1 MSTLITQLAATA
13 ATIPAVPPDPRKPSR
28 PPERDP
34 TASYN
39 VYRSRPR
46 ARPTEPP
53 EAPGKAPRQPRQPR
67 HPRAKRRRKRWT
79 LRRIIKSFVLA
90 VVGWIAL
97 TLVIFL
103 FSAQFLQDQVDG
115 KAKAALN
122 QPGLPIIS
130 PTNVLIL
137 GSDLRAKGT
146 KEPGA
151 ATSGPS
157 RSDSIQLMRV
167 GGGHGS
173 KLSIPRDT
181 VVDIPGYGLN
191 KVNAAYAF
199 GGAALSIRTLRS
211 YLGIEINHVIVVNF
225 DKFPD
230 LIDSMGGIDF
240 TGGCVISKING
251 GFANGGYTLRLKAG
265 TTHIDGKQALALA
278 RTRKNECNLADND
291 LTRVV
296 NQQKIINGMRSRLHS
311 PFGFIRWPLIAW
323 SAPQTIS
330 SDMGAGGLLGLAA
343 TIGVSGS
350 GSPAVLKPDGALT
363 LPDGGAGLTVSPASR
378 ERQVQKFLDG

>member
-1 MSTLITQLAATA
+1 M
-13 ATIPAVPPDPRKPSR
+13 
-28 PPERDP
+28 
-34 TASYN
+34 
-39 VYRSRPR
+39 
-46 ARPTEPP
+46 
-53 EAPGKAPRQPRQPR
+53 
-67 HPRAKRRRKRWT
+67 
-79 LRRIIKSFVLA
+79 F
-90 VVGWIAL
+90 GWIAL
-97 TLVIFL
+97 TLVIFG

-115 KAKAALN
+115 KVKAALN
-122 QPGLPIIS
+122 QPGLPIVS

-181 VVDIPGYGLN
+181 VVEIPGYGLD
-191 KVNAAYAF
+191 KVNAAFAY

-211 YLGIEINHVIVVNF
+211 YLAIEINHVIVVNF

-230 LIDSMGGIDF
+230 LVDSMGGIDF

-265 TTHIDGKQALALA
+265 TNHINGNQALALA
-278 RTRKNECNLADND
+278 RTRTNECNRSDND

-296 NQQKIINGMRSRLHS
+296 NQQKIIAAMRSRLHS
-311 PFGFIRWPLIAW
+311 PLGFIRWPLIAW
-323 SAPQTIS
+323 NAPQTIS
-330 SDMGAGGLLGLAA
+330 SDMGAAGLSGLAA
-343 TIGVSGS
+343 TVAVSGS
-350 GSPAVLKPDGALT
+350 GSPAVLKPDGAVT
-363 LPDGGAGLTVSPASR
+363 LPGGGVGLTVSSASR
-378 ERQVQKFLDG
+378 ERQMQKFLDD

>member
-1 MSTLITQLAATA
+1 VS
-13 ATIPAVPPDPRKPSR
+13 PDPRKPR
-28 PPERDP
+28 EPPERDP
-34 TASYN
+34 TASYK

-46 ARPTEPP
+46 ARATEPP
-53 EAPGKAPRQPRQPR
+53 EPPGKPPRQPRRTRQPSP
-67 HPRAKRRRKRWT
+67 PRAKRQRKKWT
-79 LRRIIKSFVLA
+79 LRRIIKTLVLA
-90 VVGWIAL
+90 VVGW
-97 TLVIFL
+97 TLLSFAIFL
-103 FSAQFLQDQVDG
+103 FSAQLLQDQVG
-115 KAKAALN
+115 SKAKAALN
-122 QPGLPIIS
+122 QGGLPIVS

-181 VVDIPGYGLN
+181 AVEIPGYGVA
-191 KVNAAYAF
+191 KVNAAFAL
-199 GGAALSIRTLRS
+199 GGAALSVRTLRS

-225 DKFPD
+225 EKFPE

-251 GFANGGYTLRLKAG
+251 GFSNGGYTLRLRAG
-265 TTHIDGKQALALA
+265 TNHIDGKQALALA
-278 RTRKNECNLADND
+278 RTRKNQCNPTDSD

-296 NQQKIINGMRSRLHS
+296 NQQKIINAMRSRLHS

-343 TIGVSGS
+343 TIGASGG
-350 GSPAVLKPDGALT
+350 GSPAVLRPDGAVR
-363 LPDGGAGLTVSPASR
+363 LPDGGAGLTVSPAAR

>member
-1 MSTLITQLAATA
+1 MKTILLA
-13 ATIPAVPPDPRKPSR
+13 
-28 PPERDP
+28 
-34 TASYN
+34 
-39 VYRSRPR
+39 
-46 ARPTEPP
+46 
-53 EAPGKAPRQPRQPR
+53 
-67 HPRAKRRRKRWT
+67 
-79 LRRIIKSFVLA
+79 L
-90 VVGWIAL
+90 VGWVVL
-97 TLVIFL
+97 SVVIFL
-103 FSAQFLQDQVDG
+103 FSAQFVQDQVDR

-122 QPGLPIIS
+122 SGGPPIVSASNI
-130 PTNVLIL
+130 LIL

-211 YLGIEINHVIVVNF
+211 YLGIEINHVIIVNF

-230 LIDSMGGIDF
+230 LINSMGGIDF

-251 GFANGGYTLRLKAG
+251 GFANGGYTLRLKKG
-265 TTHIDGKQALALA
+265 TTHIDGDQALALA
-278 RTRKNECNLADND
+278 RTRKNECNASDND

-296 NQQKIINGMRSRLHS
+296 NQQKIINAMRARLHS
-311 PFGFIRWPLIAW
+311 PFGFLRWPLIAW
-323 SAPQTIS
+323 SAPQAIS
-330 SDMGAGGLLGLAA
+330 SDMGAAGLSGLAA
-343 TIGVSGS
+343 TVAVSGS
-350 GSPAVLKPDGALT
+350 GSPAVLKPDGAVT
-363 LPDGGAGLTVSPASR
+363 LPDGGAGLTVSPAYR
-378 ERQVQKFLDG
+378 ERQVQRFLNR

>member
-1 MSTLITQLAATA
+1 VS
-13 ATIPAVPPDPRKPSR
+13 PEPRKPTG

-46 ARPTEPP
+46 ARPIEPP
-53 EAPGKAPRQPRQPR
+53 QPAGKQPRVKRPR
-67 HPRAKRRRKRWT
+67 RAKRKWT
-79 LRRIIKSFVLA
+79 IGRIVKTILLA
-90 VVGWIAL
+90 LVGWVVL
-97 TLVIFL
+97 SVVIFF
-103 FSAQFLQDQVDG
+103 FSAQFVQDQVDR

-122 QPGLPIIS
+122 SGGPPIVS
-130 PTNVLIL
+130 ASNVLIL

-191 KVNAAYAF
+191 KVNAAFAF

-211 YLGIEINHVIVVNF
+211 YLGIEINHVIIVNF

-230 LIDSMGGIDF
+230 LINSMGGIDF

-251 GFANGGYTLRLKAG
+251 GFANGGYTLRLKKG
-265 TTHIDGKQALALA
+265 TTHIDGDQALALA
-278 RTRKNECNLADND
+278 RTRKNECNASDND

-296 NQQKIINGMRSRLHS
+296 NQQKIINAMRSRLHS
-311 PFGFIRWPLIAW
+311 PFGFLRWPLIAW
-323 SAPQTIS
+323 SAPQAIS
-330 SDMGAGGLLGLAA
+330 SDMGAAGLSGLAA
-343 TIGVSGS
+343 TVAVSGS
-350 GSPAVLKPDGALT
+350 GSPAVLKPDGAVT
-363 LPDGGAGLTVSPASR
+363 LPDGGAGLTVSPAYR
-378 ERQVQKFLDG
+378 ERQVQRFLDR

>member
-1 MSTLITQLAATA
+1 
-13 ATIPAVPPDPRKPSR
+13 
-28 PPERDP
+28 
-34 TASYN
+34 
-39 VYRSRPR
+39 
-46 ARPTEPP
+46 
-53 EAPGKAPRQPRQPR
+53 
-67 HPRAKRRRKRWT
+67 
-79 LRRIIKSFVLA
+79 VLA
-90 VVGWIAL
+90 VIGWVAL

-191 KVNAAYAF
+191 KVNAAFAF

-230 LIDSMGGIDF
+230 LVDAMGGIDF

-278 RTRKNECNLADND
+278 RTRKNECNAADND

-296 NQQKIINGMRSRLHS
+296 NQQKIINAMRARLHS

-330 SDMGAGGLLGLAA
+330 SDMGAAGLLGLAA

-350 GSPAVLKPDGALT
+350 GSPAVLKPDGAVT
-363 LPDGGAGLTVSPASR
+363 LPDGGAGLTVSPAYR

>member
-1 MSTLITQLAATA
+1 VS
-13 ATIPAVPPDPRKPSR
+13 PDPRKPSG

-53 EAPGKAPRQPRQPR
+53 EAPGKPPRQPRKARQPRQPR
-67 HPRAKRRRKRWT
+67 QRGAKRQRKSWT
-79 LRRIIKSFVLA
+79 LRRIIKTVVLA
-90 VVGWIAL
+90 VIGWVL
-97 TLVIFL
+97 LSFVIFI

-115 KAKAALN
+115 NAKAALN
-122 QPGLPIIS
+122 QPGSPIVS

-181 VVDIPGYGLN
+181 VVEIPGYGLN
-191 KVNAAYAF
+191 KVNAAFAF

-265 TTHIDGKQALALA
+265 TNHIDGKQALALA
-278 RTRKNECNLADND
+278 RTRKNECNASDND

-311 PFGFIRWPLIAW
+311 PFGFIRWPFIAW

-350 GSPAVLKPDGALT
+350 GSPAVLKPDGAVT
-363 LPDGGAGLTVSPASR
+363 LPDGGAGLTVSPAYR

>member
-1 MSTLITQLAATA
+1 MLAV
-13 ATIPAVPPDPRKPSR
+13 IGWV
-28 PPERDP
+28 
-34 TASYN
+34 
-39 VYRSRPR
+39 
-46 ARPTEPP
+46 
-53 EAPGKAPRQPRQPR
+53 
-67 HPRAKRRRKRWT
+67 
-79 LRRIIKSFVLA
+79 LLSFV
-90 VVGWIAL
+90 V
-97 TLVIFL
+97 FL

-115 KAKAALN
+115 KAKATLN
-122 QPGLPIIS
+122 QPGSPIVS

-181 VVDIPGYGLN
+181 VVEIPGYGLN
-191 KVNAAYAF
+191 KVNAAFAF

-265 TTHIDGKQALALA
+265 TNHIDGKQALALA
-278 RTRKNECNLADND
+278 RTRKNECNSSDND

-296 NQQKIINGMRSRLHS
+296 NQQKIINGMLFSYISALKARLDPRLHS
-311 PFGFIRWPLIAW
+311 NGMGTLSLSPL
-323 SAPQTIS
+323 
-330 SDMGAGGLLGLAA
+330 LLVH
-343 TIGVSGS
+343 I
-350 GSPAVLKPDGALT
+350 PDVT
-363 LPDGGAGLTVSPASR
+363 PYP
-378 ERQVQKFLDG
+378 

>member
-1 MSTLITQLAATA
+1 M
-13 ATIPAVPPDPRKPSR
+13 K
-28 PPERDP
+28 
-34 TASYN
+34 
-39 VYRSRPR
+39 RPR
-46 ARPTEPP
+46 
-53 EAPGKAPRQPRQPR
+53 
-67 HPRAKRRRKRWT
+67 RAKRKWT
-79 LRRIIKSFVLA
+79 IGRIVKTILLA
-90 VVGWIAL
+90 LVGWVVL
-97 TLVIFL
+97 SVVIFF
-103 FSAQFLQDQVDG
+103 FSAQFVQDQVDR

-122 QPGLPIIS
+122 SGGPPIVSASNI
-130 PTNVLIL
+130 LIL

-211 YLGIEINHVIVVNF
+211 YLGIEINHVIIVNF

-230 LIDSMGGIDF
+230 LINSMGGIDF

-251 GFANGGYTLRLKAG
+251 GFANGGYTLRLKKG
-265 TTHIDGKQALALA
+265 TTHIDGDQALALA
-278 RTRKNECNLADND
+278 RTRKNECNASDND

-296 NQQKIINGMRSRLHS
+296 NQQKIINAMRSRLHS
-311 PFGFIRWPLIAW
+311 PFGFLRWPLIAW
-323 SAPQTIS
+323 SAPQAIS
-330 SDMGAGGLLGLAA
+330 SDMGAAGLSGLAA
-343 TIGVSGS
+343 TVAVSGS
-350 GSPAVLKPDGALT
+350 GSPAVLKPDGAVT
-363 LPDGGAGLTVSPASR
+363 LPDGGAGLTVSPAYR
-378 ERQVQKFLDG
+378 ERQVQRFLNR

>member
-1 MSTLITQLAATA
+1 VKTILLA
-13 ATIPAVPPDPRKPSR
+13 
-28 PPERDP
+28 
-34 TASYN
+34 
-39 VYRSRPR
+39 
-46 ARPTEPP
+46 
-53 EAPGKAPRQPRQPR
+53 
-67 HPRAKRRRKRWT
+67 
-79 LRRIIKSFVLA
+79 L
-90 VVGWIAL
+90 VGWVVL
-97 TLVIFL
+97 SVVIFL
-103 FSAQFLQDQVDG
+103 FSAQFVQDQVDR

-122 QPGLPIIS
+122 SGGPPIVSASNI
-130 PTNVLIL
+130 LIL

-211 YLGIEINHVIVVNF
+211 YLGIEINHVIIVNF

-230 LIDSMGGIDF
+230 LINSMGGIDF

-251 GFANGGYTLRLKAG
+251 GFANGGYTLRLKKG
-265 TTHIDGKQALALA
+265 TTHIDGDQALALA
-278 RTRKNECNLADND
+278 RTRKNECNASDND

-296 NQQKIINGMRSRLHS
+296 NQQKIINAMRARLHS
-311 PFGFIRWPLIAW
+311 PFGFLRWPLIAW
-323 SAPQTIS
+323 SAPQAIS
-330 SDMGAGGLLGLAA
+330 SDMGAAGLSGLAA
-343 TIGVSGS
+343 TVAVSGS
-350 GSPAVLKPDGALT
+350 GSPAVLKPDGAVT
-363 LPDGGAGLTVSPASR
+363 LPDGGAGLTVSPAYR
-378 ERQVQKFLDG
+378 ERQVQRFLNR

>member
-1 MSTLITQLAATA
+1 MS
-13 ATIPAVPPDPRKPSR
+13 PDPRKPNE

-34 TASYN
+34 TATYN

-53 EAPGKAPRQPRQPR
+53 EPPGKEPRQPRQPR
-67 HPRAKRRRKRWT
+67 QRRQPRQPRQPRPKRQRKKWT
-79 LRRIIKSFVLA
+79 LRRIIKTVVLA
-90 VVGWIAL
+90 VIGWVL
-97 TLVIFL
+97 LSFVIFL
-103 FSAQFLQDQVDG
+103 FSAQFLQDQVDS

-167 GGGHGS
+167 GGGDGS

-191 KVNAAYAF
+191 KVNAAFAF
-199 GGAALSIRTLRS
+199 GGAELSIRTLRS

-225 DKFPD
+225 DQFPN

-265 TTHIDGKQALALA
+265 TNHIDGKQALALA
-278 RTRKNECNLADND
+278 RTRKNECNSSYND

-296 NQQKIINGMRSRLHS
+296 NQQKIISAMRSRLHS
-311 PFGFIRWPLIAW
+311 PFGFIRWPFIAW

-330 SDMGAGGLLGLAA
+330 SDMGAAGLLGLAA
-343 TIGVSGS
+343 TIGVSGG
-350 GSPAVLKPDGALT
+350 GSPAVLKPDGAVT
-363 LPDGGAGLTVSPASR
+363 LPDGGAGLTVSPDSR

>member
-1 MSTLITQLAATA
+1 
-13 ATIPAVPPDPRKPSR
+13 VPPEPRKPTG

-53 EAPGKAPRQPRQPR
+53 QQAGKQPRVKRPR
-67 HPRAKRRRKRWT
+67 RARAKRKWT
-79 LRRIIKSFVLA
+79 IGRIVKTILLA
-90 VVGWIAL
+90 LVGWVVL
-97 TLVIFL
+97 SLLIFL
-103 FSAQFLQDQVDG
+103 FSAQFLQHQVDQ

-122 QPGLPIIS
+122 SGGPPIVSASNI
-130 PTNVLIL
+130 LIL

-211 YLGIEINHVIVVNF
+211 YLGIEINHVIIVNF

-230 LIDSMGGIDF
+230 LINSMGGIDF

-251 GFANGGYTLRLKAG
+251 GFANGGYTLRLKKG
-265 TTHIDGKQALALA
+265 TTHIDGDQALALA
-278 RTRKNECNLADND
+278 RTRKNECNASDND

-296 NQQKIINGMRSRLHS
+296 NQQKIINAMRSRLHS
-311 PFGFIRWPLIAW
+311 PFGFIRWPFIAW

-330 SDMGAGGLLGLAA
+330 SDMGAAGLSGLAA
-343 TIGVSGS
+343 TVAASGS
-350 GSPAVLKPDGALT
+350 GSPAV
-363 LPDGGAGLTVSPASR
+363 PASG
-378 ERQVQKFLDG
+378 KYSGS

>member
-1 MSTLITQLAATA
+1 MS
-13 ATIPAVPPDPRKPSR
+13 PEPRKPTG

-53 EAPGKAPRQPRQPR
+53 QPAGKQPRVKRPR
-67 HPRAKRRRKRWT
+67 RAKRKWT
-79 LRRIIKSFVLA
+79 IGRIVKTILLA
-90 VVGWIAL
+90 LVGWVVL
-97 TLVIFL
+97 SVVIFF
-103 FSAQFLQDQVDG
+103 FSAQFVQDQVDR

-122 QPGLPIIS
+122 SGGPPIVSASNI
-130 PTNVLIL
+130 LIL

-191 KVNAAYAF
+191 KVNAAFAF

-211 YLGIEINHVIVVNF
+211 YLGIEINHVIIVNF

-230 LIDSMGGIDF
+230 LINSMGGIDF

-251 GFANGGYTLRLKAG
+251 GFANGGYTLRLKKG
-265 TTHIDGKQALALA
+265 TTHIDGDQALALA
-278 RTRKNECNLADND
+278 RTRKNECKASDND

-296 NQQKIINGMRSRLHS
+296 NQQKIINAMRSRLHS
-311 PFGFIRWPLIAW
+311 PFGFLRWPLIAW
-323 SAPQTIS
+323 SAPQAIS
-330 SDMGAGGLLGLAA
+330 SDMGAAGLSGLAA
-343 TIGVSGS
+343 TVAVSGS
-350 GSPAVLKPDGALT
+350 GSPAVLKPDGAVT
-363 LPDGGAGLTVSPASR
+363 LPDGGAGLTVSPAYR
-378 ERQVQKFLDG
+378 ERQVQRFLDR

>member
-1 MSTLITQLAATA
+1 
-13 ATIPAVPPDPRKPSR
+13 VK
-28 PPERDP
+28 
-34 TASYN
+34 
-39 VYRSRPR
+39 RPR
-46 ARPTEPP
+46 
-53 EAPGKAPRQPRQPR
+53 
-67 HPRAKRRRKRWT
+67 RAKRKWT
-79 LRRIIKSFVLA
+79 IGRIVKTILLA
-90 VVGWIAL
+90 LVGWVVL
-97 TLVIFL
+97 SVVIFF
-103 FSAQFLQDQVDG
+103 FSAQFVQDQVDR

-122 QPGLPIIS
+122 SGGPPIVSASNI
-130 PTNVLIL
+130 LIL
-137 GSDLRAKGT
+137 GSDLRSKGT

-211 YLGIEINHVIVVNF
+211 YLGIEINHVIIVNF

-230 LIDSMGGIDF
+230 LINSMGGIDF

-251 GFANGGYTLRLKAG
+251 GFANGGYTLRLKKG
-265 TTHIDGKQALALA
+265 TTHIDGDQALALA
-278 RTRKNECNLADND
+278 RTRKNECKASDND

-296 NQQKIINGMRSRLHS
+296 NQQKIINAMRARLHS
-311 PFGFIRWPLIAW
+311 PFGFLRWPLIAW
-323 SAPQTIS
+323 SAPQAIS
-330 SDMGAGGLLGLAA
+330 SDMGAAGLSGLAA
-343 TIGVSGS
+343 TVAVSGS
-350 GSPAVLKPDGALT
+350 GSPAVLKPDGAVT
-363 LPDGGAGLTVSPASR
+363 LPDGGAGLTVSPAYR
-378 ERQVQKFLDG
+378 ERQVQRFLNR

>member
-1 MSTLITQLAATA
+1 M
-13 ATIPAVPPDPRKPSR
+13 
-28 PPERDP
+28 
-34 TASYN
+34 
-39 VYRSRPR
+39 
-46 ARPTEPP
+46 
-53 EAPGKAPRQPRQPR
+53 
-67 HPRAKRRRKRWT
+67 
-79 LRRIIKSFVLA
+79 LA
-90 VVGWIAL
+90 VVGWIVL
-97 TLVIFL
+97 SLVIFA

-115 KAKAALN
+115 KAKAALS
-122 QPGLPIIS
+122 QPGLPIVS

-191 KVNAAYAF
+191 KVNAAYAY

-230 LIDSMGGIDF
+230 LVDSMGGIDF

-265 TTHIDGKQALALA
+265 TTHINGAQALALA
-278 RTRKNECNLADND
+278 RTRKNECNAADND

-296 NQQKIINGMRSRLHS
+296 NQQKIINAMRSRLHA
-311 PFGFIRWPLIAW
+311 PLGFIRWPLIAW

-330 SDMGAGGLLGLAA
+330 SDMGAAGLLGLAA

-350 GSPAVLKPDGALT
+350 GSPAVLKPDGAVT
-363 LPDGGAGLTVSPASR
+363 LPDGGAGLTVSPAYR

>member
-1 MSTLITQLAATA
+1 VKTILLA
-13 ATIPAVPPDPRKPSR
+13 
-28 PPERDP
+28 
-34 TASYN
+34 
-39 VYRSRPR
+39 
-46 ARPTEPP
+46 
-53 EAPGKAPRQPRQPR
+53 
-67 HPRAKRRRKRWT
+67 
-79 LRRIIKSFVLA
+79 L
-90 VVGWIAL
+90 VGWVVL
-97 TLVIFL
+97 SVVIFF
-103 FSAQFLQDQVDG
+103 FSAQFVQDQVDR

-122 QPGLPIIS
+122 SGGPPIVS
-130 PTNVLIL
+130 ASNVLIL

-191 KVNAAYAF
+191 KVNAAFAF

-211 YLGIEINHVIVVNF
+211 YLGIEINHVIIVNF

-230 LIDSMGGIDF
+230 LINSMGGIDF

-251 GFANGGYTLRLKAG
+251 GFANGGYTLRLKKG
-265 TTHIDGKQALALA
+265 TTHIDGDQALALA
-278 RTRKNECNLADND
+278 RTRKNECKASDND

-296 NQQKIINGMRSRLHS
+296 NQQKIINAMRSRLHS
-311 PFGFIRWPLIAW
+311 PFGFLRWPLIAW
-323 SAPQTIS
+323 SAPQAIS
-330 SDMGAGGLLGLAA
+330 SDMGAAGLSGLAA
-343 TIGVSGS
+343 TVAVSGS
-350 GSPAVLKPDGALT
+350 GSPAVLKPDGAVT
-363 LPDGGAGLTVSPASR
+363 LPDGGAGLTVSPAYR
-378 ERQVQKFLDG
+378 ERQVQRFLDR